1 MWAIAQF
8 SLLKM
13 RESAFYMLM
22 ILAAVICV
30 CTNTADPVS
39 EQIARGSL
47 FSYAFNSSSS
57 ATAFSMGSCIALIIS
72 ILISSFYGATE
83 IPSDI
88 NTGVIQVILSK
99 PVGRF
104 RYLAGK
110 YLAIVIMA
118 FSIFL
123 FLELV
128 LFLSYKL
135 FGFGNVPYN
144 SLKAL
149 WSQLI
154 PSLFLLPLIAANFAF
169 SILAGALG
177 AMIFTT
183 LYLLFSIAAAFIPL
197 TIAIFPD
204 GMVPFMEEIFFLFH
218 YLFLNPLF
226 YFHESASGGFVF
238 AALVGYTVS
247 VSALFLLF
255 TIYVLYT
262 ADLNEA
268 H

>member
-13 RESAFYMLM
+13 RESAFYILM
-22 ILAAVICV
+22 IAAALICV
-30 CTNTADPVS
+30 FANNADPLG
-39 EQIARGSL
+39 EQVAGGSL
-47 FSYAFNSSSS
+47 FSYAFKSES
-57 ATAFSMGSCIALIIS
+57 ANIPFSMGSCIALVIS
-72 ILISSFYGATE
+72 LLISSFYGASE

-99 PVGRF
+99 PVGRS

-110 YLAIVIMA
+110 YLAIAAMA

-144 SLKAL
+144 SLKMLAR
-149 WSQLI
+149 QLI
-154 PSLFLLPLIAANFAF
+154 PALILLPVIAINFAF
-169 SILAGALG
+169 SLLAGALG

-183 LYLLFSIAAAFIPL
+183 IYLLFSVAAAFIPL
-197 TIAIFPD
+197 AVAVFPD
-204 GMVPFMEEIFFLFH
+204 GMIPFMEEFFFLLH
-218 YLFLNPLF
+218 YLLLNPLF
-226 YFHESASGGFVF
+226 YFHDSTIGGLPL
-238 AALVGYTVS
+238 AALFCYTFS
-247 VSALFLLF
+247 LSSLFLLF
-255 TIYVLYT
+255 SAYILYT

>member
-39 EQIARGSL
+39 EQVARGSL
-47 FSYAFNSSSS
+47 FSYAFNSSSNT
-57 ATAFSMGSCIALIIS
+57 TAFSMGSCIALVIS

-183 LYLLFSIAAAFIPL
+183 LLNILCDRWFSFHN
-197 TIAIFPD
+197 D
-204 GMVPFMEEIFFLFH
+204 GR
-218 YLFLNPLF
+218 
-226 YFHESASGGFVF
+226 
-238 AALVGYTVS
+238 
-247 VSALFLLF
+247 
-255 TIYVLYT
+255 
-262 ADLNEA
+262 
-268 H
+268 